1 MRAWLRRPIGIWTAA
16 TGALILLD
24 LALNVV
30 TGLWRQAYEVAGLPA
45 YETAQRALDV
55 AVYAHAPGYQP
66 MDAIAPMQAFDLG
79 AALMQTATHGVV
91 GGCLLGLVVLLA
103 AYGQRV
109 LAAVGVLVT
118 TASVGLMAGPLGTLV
133 VAIPSGRPEAVR
145 DVAGLHPPIT
155 LLASRVSDAYPYA
168 LQPTWWAWT
177 CAAVVG
183 AIALV
188 AMLAVERGPAGAPA
202 RVGGAVTAY
211 AVPVTLVVAAL
222 VHATTEI
229 DPGHNSTDLAHQLM
243 WWVTAVVAGLC
254 VAAGTVGS
262 WRPTLALSLGWA
274 AAYWMLLLAYGY
286 DGGTPRGWGHDSDW
300 GDFPVYASAASSALV
315 VAAPLVGF
323 AAARVRD
330 AVRRHHTQSASPLPA

>member
-1 MRAWLRRPIGIWTAA
+1 MRAWLRRPIGIWAVATAA
-16 TGALILLD
+16 LVLLD
-24 LALNVV
+24 LAVNVAA
-30 TGLWRQAYEVAGLPA
+30 GLWRQAYEAAALPA
-45 YETAQRALDV
+45 YATAQRALDV
-55 AVYAHAPGYQP
+55 AVYARSPSYQP
-66 MDAIAPMQAFDLG
+66 ADPIPPVEGFDLG

-133 VAIPSGRPEAVR
+133 VAIPSSPPDGVR
-145 DVAGLHPPIT
+145 TSAGQDDAIA
-155 LLASRVSDAYPYA
+155 LLSQRAFDAYPFA

-188 AMLAVERGPAGAPA
+188 AMLAVERGPDGAPA

-211 AVPVTLVVAAL
+211 ALPLTLVVAAA
-222 VHATTEI
+222 VYATTEI
-229 DPGHNSTDLAHQLM
+229 DPGHDSTDLAHQLM
-243 WWVTAVVAGLC
+243 WWTTAVVAGLC
-254 VAAGTVGS
+254 VAAGSVGT
-262 WRPTLALSLGWA
+262 WRPTLALTLGWG

-286 DGGTPRGWGHDSDW
+286 DGGTPRGWGHDSGW
-300 GDFPVYASAASSALV
+300 GDFPVYASAAGSVLV
-315 VAAPLVGF
+315 LAAPLVGF

-330 AVRRHHTQSASPLPA
+330 AVRRHHAPSASPLAA

>member
-1 MRAWLRRPIGIWTAA
+1 MRAWLRRPVGIWAAA
-16 TGALILLD
+16 TSALVLLD
-24 LALNVV
+24 LAMNVLA
-30 TGLWRQAYEVAGLPA
+30 GLWRESYETAALPA
-45 YETAQRALDV
+45 YYTAQRALEV
-55 AVYAHAPGYQP
+55 AVYARTAGYRPSDPIPP
-66 MDAIAPMQAFDLG
+66 MESVDLD

-109 LAAVGVLVT
+109 LATLGVLVT

-133 VAIPSGRPEAVR
+133 VAIPSDRPEAVR
-145 DVAGLHPPIT
+145 DVAGLHPGVT
-155 LLASRVSDAYPYA
+155 LLASRVADAYPYM

-211 AVPVTLVVAAL
+211 ALPLTLVVAAL
-222 VHATTEI
+222 VYATTEI
-229 DPGHNSTDLAHQLM
+229 DPGHDSTDLGHQLM
-243 WWVTAVVAGLC
+243 WWTTAVVAGLC
-254 VAAGTVGS
+254 VAAGSVGT
-262 WRPTLALSLGWA
+262 WRPALALSIGWA

-286 DGGTPRGWGHDSDW
+286 DGGTPRGWGHDSGW
-300 GDFPVYASAASSALV
+300 GDFPVYASAVSSVLV
-315 VAAPLVGF
+315 IAAPLVGF

-330 AVRRHHTQSASPLPA
+330 VVRRHHAQSASPLPA